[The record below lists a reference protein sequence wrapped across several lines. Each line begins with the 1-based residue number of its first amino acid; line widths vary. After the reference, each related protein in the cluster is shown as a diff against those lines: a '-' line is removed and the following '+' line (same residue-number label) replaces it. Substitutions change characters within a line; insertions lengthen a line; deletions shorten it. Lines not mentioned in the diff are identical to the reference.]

1 MTGITAKAN
10 EQSAMEDLALAD
22 FAAAEGIAI
31 DKPVSTASP
40 GTGTGASDTTKTMG
54 PAQTE

>member
-1 MTGITAKAN
+1 
-10 EQSAMEDLALAD
+10 LAD

-31 DKPVSTASP
+31 EKPVSDGAASPSP
-40 GTGTGASDTTKTMG
+40 GTSDSTKTMG